1 MSRAFCSI
9 ALALAV
15 VLAAVVPGASLAAT
29 HRAPVAASHATDLE
43 SQLVNRFFTEIEHKD
58 VAGLR
63 TFLAPEFQV
72 QRADGSRQTK
82 AEYLSNLPTVL
93 SYKLR
98 DLRTTSQPTAVV
110 VTYQAAAVEIINGR
124 HFGTGY
130 EPRLSVFVRGAQGW
144 QIVAHANFNAPS

>member
-1 MSRAFCSI
+1 MSRAFRSI
-9 ALALAV
+9 ALALV
-15 VLAAVVPGASLAAT
+15 VALAAVAPGTSLAAT
-29 HRAPVAASHATDLE
+29 HRAPVAADHPAGLG
-43 SQLVNRFFTEIEHKD
+43 SQLVSRFFNEIEHKD

-82 AEYLSNLPTVL
+82 AEYLRNLPTVL

-98 DLRTTSQPTAVV
+98 DLRTTSEPTVVV
-110 VTYQAAAVEIINGR
+110 VTYQVAALEIINGK
-124 HFGTGY
+124 HFRTGY

-144 QIVAHANFNAPS
+144 QIVAHANFNTPS